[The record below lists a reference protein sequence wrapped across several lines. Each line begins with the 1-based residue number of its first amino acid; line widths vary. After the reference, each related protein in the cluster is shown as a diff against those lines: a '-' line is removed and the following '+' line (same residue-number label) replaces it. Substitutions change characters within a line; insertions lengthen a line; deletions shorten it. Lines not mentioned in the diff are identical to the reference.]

1 MAVWDIMMIVLK
13 QVKSI
18 NQAFFVVDGGPVQC
32 KMFSSIHS
40 LYPPDISS
48 LSPSCDNQKVSMH
61 SQMSP
66 TGKQNSHLKATA
78 LNILKCL
85 PLFF

>member
-1 MAVWDIMMIVLK
+1 MAAWDIKKIVLK

-18 NQAFFVVDGGPVQC
+18 TQAFFVVDGGPVQC
-32 KMFSSIHS
+32 KMFSSTHS
-40 LYPPDISS
+40 FYPPDISS
-48 LSPSCDNQKVSMH
+48 LSPSCDNQKVFRH

-66 TGKQNSHLKATA
+66 TGKQNSHLKTTA

-85 PLFF
+85 TLFF